1 MTPAYYRNTVGAL
14 MVFDLTKM
22 KSFENLE
29 IWLKEARSYSDADIA
44 IVLVVNKLDLVNN
57 REVKAEMI

>member
-44 IVLVVNKLDLVNN
+44 IVLVGNKLDLVNN

>member
-29 IWLKEARSYSDADIA
+29 IWLKEARSYSNADIA
-44 IVLVVNKLDLVNN
+44 IVLVGNKLDLVNN